1 MRFKTFTESNITN
14 EHLTQVIK
22 IGKRE
27 KHMQSLRYTNTHSKQ
42 KGSHDKST
50 SRRLMKPLL
59 IALSLAISYSALA
72 DSVSQAKR
80 MHDRLAGIPPSAEIL
95 QQMTNLIEQ
104 GDDLGAAQIALQS
117 PSFYNVTLKN
127 WVTPW
132 TNEESDVFAPLNDY
146 TATVIGIVRDDI
158 DFRQIL
164 SGDILYVAD
173 NSVNVTSYSV
183 SNNRHYEELEA
194 IGADLSSVL
203 QETTQSAVTGLPPEA
218 TAGIMTTRGAAK
230 SFFKDGTNRGMF
242 RFKLINHMCNDLEPL
257 KDTSLPPDRIRQD
270 LSRSPGGDSRIFSN
284 SCSGCHSGMDPLA
297 QAYAYYNYEYN
308 VEGDPQGENGRLIYN
323 SEGSI
328 DPVTGSRVTEK
339 HQINSGN
346 FPFGFVIEDDRWDN
360 YWREG
365 INQTLGWSEQL
376 SGSGNGA
383 KSMGEELA
391 NSKQFASCQ
400 VTKVFENVCLRKPQD
415 INDRNEISNMTTT
428 FVNSN
433 YRIKDVFAASAAYC
447 KGE

>member
-1 MRFKTFTESNITN
+1 M
-14 EHLTQVIK
+14 L
-22 IGKRE
+22 
-27 KHMQSLRYTNTHSKQ
+27 SLRHTNDCSRHHKTHEKKMTSTIA
-42 KGSHDKST
+42 KSL
-50 SRRLMKPLL
+50 LMAGGLL
-59 IALSLAISYSALA
+59 ISCASLA

-80 MHDRLAGIPPSAEIL
+80 IHDRIAGVPPSPAIL
-95 QQMTNLIEQ
+95 QQMSALIDQ

-132 TNEESDVFAPLNDY
+132 TNEDSDVFAPLNDY
-146 TATVIGIVRDDI
+146 TATVIGIVRDDV

-173 NSVNVTSYSV
+173 NSVNVPSYSV
-183 SNNRHYEELEA
+183 SNNNHYEQLEA

-203 QETTQSAVTGLPPEA
+203 RGTTQSAVTGLPVEA

-242 RFKLINHMCNDLEPL
+242 RFTLINHMCNDLEPL
-257 KDTSLPPDRIRQD
+257 KDTSRPPDRIRQD

-308 VEGDPQGENGRLIYN
+308 VEADPEGNNGRLIYN
-323 SEGSI
+323 SEGSV

-346 FPFGFVIEDDRWDN
+346 FPFGFVIENDRWDN

-391 NSKQFASCQ
+391 NSQKFASCQ
-400 VTKVFENVCLRKPQD
+400 VTKVFENVCLRRPQD
-415 INDRNEISNMTTT
+415 INDRSAITNMTTT

>member
-1 MRFKTFTESNITN
+1 
-14 EHLTQVIK
+14 
-22 IGKRE
+22 
-27 KHMQSLRYTNTHSKQ
+27 
-42 KGSHDKST
+42 
-50 SRRLMKPLL
+50 
-59 IALSLAISYSALA
+59 
-72 DSVSQAKR
+72 
-80 MHDRLAGIPPSAEIL
+80 
-95 QQMTNLIEQ
+95 
-104 GDDLGAAQIALQS
+104 
-117 PSFYNVTLKN
+117 
-127 WVTPW
+127 
-132 TNEESDVFAPLNDY
+132 
-146 TATVIGIVRDDI
+146 
-158 DFRQIL
+158 
-164 SGDILYVAD
+164 
-173 NSVNVTSYSV
+173 
-183 SNNRHYEELEA
+183 
-194 IGADLSSVL
+194 
-203 QETTQSAVTGLPPEA
+203 
-218 TAGIMTTRGAAK
+218 
-230 SFFKDGTNRGMF
+230 
-242 RFKLINHMCNDLEPL
+242 MCNDLEPL

>member
-1 MRFKTFTESNITN
+1 MKFHTFIKYNITN
-14 EHLTQVIK
+14 RPAYFGINVGE
-22 IGKRE
+22 RE
-27 KHMQSLRYTNTHSKQ
+27 KHMKSLRHTNKYP
-42 KGSHDKST
+42 KKKSASAT
-50 SRRLMKPLL
+50 KVIKLAA
-59 IALSLAISYSALA
+59 IALSLLLSCSVFA
-72 DSVSQAKR
+72 DNMSQAKR
-80 MHDRLAGIPPSAEIL
+80 IHDRLAGIPPSAETL
-95 QQMTNLIEQ
+95 QQMADLIEA
-104 GDDLGAAQIALQS
+104 GDDISAAQLALQA

-132 TNEESDVFAPLNDY
+132 TNEDSDVFAPLNDY
-146 TATVIGIVRDDI
+146 TATVIGMVRDDV

-164 SGDILYVAD
+164 SGDILYVA
-173 NSVNVTSYSV
+173 NSSANVASYSV
-183 SNNRHYEELEA
+183 SNNNHYEQLEA
-194 IGADLSSVL
+194 MGADLSTVL
-203 QETTQSAVTGLPPEA
+203 QATTQSAVTGMPTQA

-242 RFKLINHMCNDLEPL
+242 RFTLINHMCNDLEPL

-284 SCSGCHSGMDPLA
+284 SCSGCHSGMDPLS

-308 VEGDPQGENGRLIYN
+308 VEGDPEGINGRLIYN
-323 SEGSI
+323 GEGAT
-328 DPVTGSRVTEK
+328 DPLTGSRVTEK

-346 FPFGFVIEDDRWDN
+346 FPFGFVIETDRWDN

-365 INQTLGWSEQL
+365 KNQSLGWSNEL

-391 NSKQFASCQ
+391 NSQVFASCQ

-415 INDRNEISNMTTT
+415 ANDRSAVTDMTAT